1 MDSDRWKQ
9 IDSLLQSVLERP
21 PEQRDAFLRRTC
33 GADEALEREV
43 RSLLSSQ
50 QQAGSFLE
58 SPAMEVAARALAQPQ
73 GKEVHVS
80 PDFQSG
86 RTISHYRIVAKLGGG
101 GMGVVYKAEDVKLGR
116 FVALKF
122 LPDDVAKDPQAL
134 ARFQREARAA
144 SALNHPNICTIYEI
158 DDQHGEAFIAMEF
171 LDGMT
176 LKHGIGGR
184 PMETESV
191 LSLGIEIA
199 DALEAAH
206 AAGIV
211 HRDIKP
217 ANIFV
222 TKRGHAK
229 ILDFG
234 LAKVTLKPESVAL
247 SAPTAD
253 SDQHLTSPG
262 SALGTVAY
270 MSPEQARAKDLDAR
284 SDLFSFGTVLYE
296 MATGEL
302 PFRGESSAVIFNA
315 ILERPPVP
323 AIRLNP
329 ALPPKLEDII
339 NKALEKDRNLRY
351 QNAADI
357 RTDLQRLKRDS
368 DSGRAAVA
376 AADSPV
382 KPAAKSTGFRW
393 GILAGATLLVIGLVV
408 GGWLFFSRNAH
419 ALTDKDTIVL
429 ADFDNKTG
437 DQVFDDT
444 LKQALRVQL
453 EQSPFLNVVSDQDV
467 SQELSLMGHSSGQ
480 PVTAEVA
487 RDLCQRIGSK
497 AVLAGSIA
505 SLGAHYVI
513 GLNAFN
519 CHTGKGLGNEQEEAD
534 SREHVIKA
542 LGNAATRIRAK
553 LGESLASVQK
563 YDTPIEQATTPSPEA
578 FQAFSLG
585 RRASLDSE
593 WAACVPFL
601 ERAVRLDP
609 NFAMAYARLGTC
621 YTNLGETTVGAQNTA
636 KAYQLRARVSEPER
650 WYIESHYYENVTG
663 NEENARKV
671 YELWAQTY
679 PRDFRPMPPL
689 NGVYARL
696 GQYDQSLAAAR
707 DALRLQPASGMNQSN
722 VVFAYLA
729 LNRLEEARAAAEE
742 ALAKNYD
749 FWSLHNALYHIA
761 FLQSDAA
768 GMKQQVAWA
777 AGKPGVENVF
787 LVKSADTSAYAG
799 RLAEAREL
807 SRAGAASATRA
818 GEKEVAA
825 DHEANA
831 ALRQALFGNF
841 EQARQQAATA
851 LAHSTGRDVQFEA
864 GLALAMAGDENQ
876 ADRLANDLAKRFPEN
891 TAVQFNYLPTIRA
904 QLALTRNDYSKALDA
919 LQAGAPYDMGSM
931 GRMYPVYVRGE
942 AYLAA
947 HQGREAAAE
956 FQKILDHRGIVWN
969 LPIGALA
976 HLQLGRAYALQGDML
991 KAKAAYKD
999 FLTLWKDADPDI
1011 PILKQAKAE
1020 YAKLQ

>member
-9 IDSLLQSVLERP
+9 IDSLLQSALERP
-21 PEQRDAFLRRTC
+21 PEERDRFLRQAC
-33 GADEALEREV
+33 SGDEALEREV
-43 RSLLSSQ
+43 RSLLKSQ
-50 QQAGSFLE
+50 QRAGGFLE
-58 SPAMEVAARALAQPQ
+58 SPAMEVAAQALAQPYSE
-73 GKEVHVS
+73 EVQVRT
-80 PDFQSG
+80 DFQSG
-86 RTISHYRIVAKLGGG
+86 RTISHYRIVGKLGGG

-134 ARFQREARAA
+134 ARFQREAKAA

-171 LDGMT
+171 LDGFT

-184 PMETESV
+184 PMETELV

-199 DALEAAH
+199 DALDAAH

-229 ILDFG
+229 VLDFG
-234 LAKVTLKPESVAL
+234 LAKVTLKPENFAQ

-253 SDQHLTSPG
+253 SEQQLTSPG

-296 MATGEL
+296 MATGQL
-302 PFRGESSAVIFNA
+302 PFRGETSAVIFNA
-315 ILERPPVP
+315 ILERAPVP

-329 ALPPKLEDII
+329 DLPARLEEII
-339 NKALEKDRNLRY
+339 NKAQEKDRNLRY

-357 RTDLQRLKRDS
+357 RADLQRLKRDS
-368 DSGRAAVA
+368 ESGRVA
-376 AADSPV
+376 IASPGNAM
-382 KPAAKSTGFRW
+382 KRAPESTWLRW
-393 GILAGATLLVIGLVV
+393 GILACATILVIGLAV

-437 DQVFDDT
+437 DRVFDDT

-467 SQELSLMGHSSGQ
+467 SQELALMGRSSGQ
-480 PVTAEVA
+480 PMTAEIA

-497 AVLAGSIA
+497 AILAGSIA
-505 SLGAHYVI
+505 SLGTSYVI

-519 CHTGKGLGNEQEEAD
+519 CHTGKGLGSEQVEAD

-542 LGNAATRIRAK
+542 LGSAATRIRGK

-585 RRASLDSE
+585 RKASLDSE
-593 WAACVPFL
+593 WAAAVPFF

-609 NFAMAYARLGTC
+609 SFAMAYARLGTC
-621 YTNLGETTVGAQNTA
+621 YTNLGENTLGAKNTA
-636 KAYQLRARVSEPER
+636 KAYELRERVSEPER

-679 PRDFRPMPPL
+679 PRDFRPLPPL
-689 NGVYARL
+689 HAIYARL

-707 DALRLQPASGMNQSN
+707 DALRLRPASGMNRAN
-722 VVFAYLA
+722 VVFSYLD

-749 FWSLHNALYHIA
+749 FWSLHDALYHLA
-761 FLQSDAA
+761 FLQGDAS
-768 GMKQQVAWA
+768 GMKQQVAWG
-777 AGKPGVENVF
+777 AGKPGVEDVF
-787 LVKSADTSAYAG
+787 LVDSADTSAYAG

-807 SRAGAASATRA
+807 SREAAASATRA
-818 GEKEVAA
+818 DEKEVAA

-831 ALRQALFGNF
+831 ALRDALFGNF
-841 EQARQQAATA
+841 EQARQQAANA
-851 LAHSTGRDVQFEA
+851 LAHSSGRDVQFEA
-864 GLALAMAGDENQ
+864 GLALALAGESNRAQ
-876 ADRLANDLAKRFPEN
+876 SIANDLTKLFPES
-891 TAVQFNYLPTIRA
+891 TVVQFNYLPAIRA
-904 QLALTRNDYSKALDA
+904 QIALSSNDYSKALDA

-931 GRMYPVYVRGE
+931 GRMYPVYMRGE

-947 HQGREAAAE
+947 RQGGDAAAE

-991 KAKAAYKD
+991 KARAAYKD
-999 FLTLWKDADPDI
+999 FFTLWKDADPDI
-1011 PILKQAKAE
+1011 PILKEAKAE

>member
-1 MDSDRWKQ
+1 ME
-9 IDSLLQSVLERP
+9 LEQSRRSEFLERSCGTDK
-21 PEQRDAFLRRTC
+21 ELRRKV
-33 GADEALEREV
+33 EALLAQETKAEH
-43 RSLLSSQ
+43 
-50 QQAGSFLE
+50 FIE
-58 SPAMEVAARALAQPQ
+58 SPALEVVGKLVAREP
-73 GKEVHVS
+73 
-80 PDFQSG
+80 G
-86 RTISHYRIVAKLGGG
+86 RREGESKLIGTAVSHYRVVEKLGGG
-101 GMGVVYKAEDVKLGR
+101 GMGVVYKAEDTMLGR

-122 LPDDVAKDPQAL
+122 LPDNVSQDPQVL
-134 ARFQREARAA
+134 ERFRREARAA
-144 SALNHPNICTIYEI
+144 SALNHPNICTIHEI
-158 DDQHGEAFIAMEF
+158 GQHDGQWFIVMEF
-171 LDGMT
+171 LDGVT
-176 LKHGIGGR
+176 LKHRIGGK
-184 PMETESV
+184 PVEKDAL

-199 DALEAAH
+199 DGLDAAH
-206 AAGIV
+206 SKGIV

-222 TKRGHAK
+222 TTRGHAK

-234 LAKVTLKPESVAL
+234 LAKVIPVL
-247 SAPTAD
+247 SNAQQADAMAQPTATIEER
-253 SDQHLTSPG
+253 LTTPG
-262 SALGTVAY
+262 TAVGTIAY
-270 MSPEQARAKDLDAR
+270 MSPEQIRARELDVR
-284 SDLFSFGTVLYE
+284 TDLFSFGVVMYE
-296 MATGEL
+296 MATGMA
-302 PFRGESSAVIFNA
+302 PFHGESTGVIFES
-315 ILERPPVP
+315 ILNRTPVPPV
-323 AIRLNP
+323 RLNP
-329 ALPPKLEDII
+329 DVPSELERII
-339 NKALEKDRNLRY
+339 DKCLEKDRNLRY
-351 QNAADI
+351 QHASEM

-368 DSGRAAVA
+368 DSGHAAMPSIA
-376 AADSPV
+376 ATS
-382 KPAAKSTGFRW
+382 KPAALKFTRW
-393 GILAGATLLVIGLVV
+393 KAVTAATMLVIGLAA
-408 GGWLFFSRNAH
+408 GGWLFFSHNAH

-437 DQVFDDT
+437 DRVFDDA

-467 SQELSLMGHSSGQ
+467 SQELALMGRSSGQ
-480 PVTAEVA
+480 PMTAEVA

-519 CHTGKGLGNEQEEAD
+519 CHTGKGLGSEQVEAD

-542 LGNAATRIRAK
+542 LGSAGTRIRGK

-578 FQAFSLG
+578 FQAYSLG
-585 RRASLDSE
+585 RKASLDSE
-593 WAACVPFL
+593 WAGAVPFF

-609 NFAMAYARLGTC
+609 SFAMAYARLGTC
-621 YTNLGETTVGAQNTA
+621 YSNIGENSLGAKNTA
-636 KAYQLRARVSEPER
+636 KAYQLRDRVSEPER

-689 NGVYARL
+689 QGIYARL

-707 DALRLQPASGMNQSN
+707 DALRLRPASGMNQAN
-722 VVFAYLA
+722 VVFSYLA
-729 LNRLEEARAAAEE
+729 LDRLEEARSAAEE

-749 FWSLHNALYHIA
+749 FRSVHDALYQLA

-768 GMKQQVAWA
+768 GMKQQVAWG
-777 AGKPGVENVF
+777 AGKPGVEDAF
-787 LVKSADTSAYAG
+787 LVSSADTSAYAG

-818 GEKEVAA
+818 DEKEVAA

-831 ALRQALFGNF
+831 ALREALFGNF
-841 EQARQQAATA
+841 EQARQQAAKA
-851 LAHSTGRDVQFEA
+851 LAHSSGRDVQFEA
-864 GLALAMAGDENQ
+864 GLALALAGESNRAQ
-876 ADRLANDLAKRFPEN
+876 RIANDLAKLFPES
-891 TAVQFNYLPTIRA
+891 TVVQFNYLPAIRA
-904 QLALTRNDYSKALDA
+904 QIALSSNDYSKALDA
-919 LQAGAPYDMGSM
+919 LQAAAPYDMGSM
-931 GRMYPVYVRGE
+931 GRMYPVYVRGD

-947 HQGREAAAE
+947 HQGGDAAAE
-956 FQKILDHRGIVWN
+956 FQRILDHRGIIGN

-976 HLQLGRAYALQGDML
+976 HLQLGRAYALQGDVL

-999 FLTLWKDADPDI
+999 FFTLWKDADPDI

>member
-1 MDSDRWKQ
+1 VIGQ
-9 IDSLLQSVLERP
+9 
-21 PEQRDAFLRRTC
+21 
-33 GADEALEREV
+33 
-43 RSLLSSQ
+43 
-50 QQAGSFLE
+50 
-58 SPAMEVAARALAQPQ
+58 
-73 GKEVHVS
+73 
-80 PDFQSG
+80 
-86 RTISHYRIVAKLGGG
+86 TISHYRIIEKLGGG
-101 GMGVVYKAEDVKLGR
+101 GMGVVYKAEDTLLGR

-122 LPDDVAKDPQAL
+122 LPDDVSQDPQVL
-134 ARFQREARAA
+134 ERFRREARAA
-144 SALNHPNICTIYEI
+144 SALNHPNICTIHEI
-158 DDQHGEAFIAMEF
+158 GQHDGQWFIVMEF
-171 LDGMT
+171 LDGVT
-176 LKHGIGGR
+176 LKHRIGGK
-184 PMETESV
+184 PVETDV
-191 LSLGIEIA
+191 LLSLGIQIA
-199 DALEAAH
+199 DGLDAAH
-206 AAGIV
+206 SKGIV

-222 TKRGHAK
+222 STRGHAK

-234 LAKVTLKPESVAL
+234 LAKVMPAL
-247 SAPTAD
+247 SDGERASKTEQPTATIEER
-253 SDQHLTSPG
+253 LTTPG
-262 SALGTVAY
+262 TAVGTIAY
-270 MSPEQARAKDLDAR
+270 MSPEQIRAKELDVR
-284 SDLFSFGTVLYE
+284 TDLFSFGVVMYE
-296 MATGEL
+296 MATGMA
-302 PFRGESSAVIFNA
+302 PFHGESTGVIFEA
-315 ILERPPVP
+315 ILNRKPVAP
-323 AIRLNP
+323 VRLNP
-329 ALPPKLEDII
+329 DMPMELERII
-339 NKALEKDRNLRY
+339 NKSLEKDRELRY
-351 QNAADI
+351 QYASEM

-368 DSGRAAVA
+368 DSGHAAIPSIA
-376 AADSPV
+376 ATS
-382 KPAAKSTGFRW
+382 KPAAMKFTRW
-393 GILAGATLLVIGLVV
+393 AAVTAATILVIGLAV
-408 GGWLFFSRNAH
+408 GGWLFFSHNAH

-437 DQVFDDT
+437 DRVFDDT

-467 SQELSLMGHSSGQ
+467 SQELALMGRSPGQ
-480 PVTAEVA
+480 PMTAEVA

-513 GLNAFN
+513 GFNAFN
-519 CHTGKGLGNEQEEAD
+519 CHTGKELGSEQVEAD

-542 LGNAATRIRAK
+542 LGSAATRIRAK

-578 FQAFSLG
+578 FQAFTLG

-593 WAACVPFL
+593 WAACVPCF

-621 YTNLGETTVGAQNTA
+621 YTNLGETTLGAQNTA

-650 WYIESHYYENVTG
+650 WYIESHYFENVTG

-689 NGVYARL
+689 QGIYARL

-707 DALRLQPASGMNQSN
+707 DALRLRPASGMNQAN
-722 VVFAYLA
+722 VVFSYLA
-729 LNRLEEARAAAEE
+729 LDRLKEARAAAEE

-749 FWSLHNALYHIA
+749 FWSLHDALYHIA

-777 AGKPGVENVF
+777 TGKPGVENVF
-787 LVKSADTSAYAG
+787 LVNSADTSAYSG

-831 ALRQALFGNF
+831 ALREALFGNF
-841 EQARQQAATA
+841 EQARQQAAKA
-851 LAHSTGRDVQFEA
+851 LAHSSGRDVQFEA
-864 GLALAMAGDENQ
+864 GLALALAGES
-876 ADRLANDLAKRFPEN
+876 DRAQRIANDLAKLFPES
-891 TAVQFNYLPTIRA
+891 TVVQFNYLPAIRA
-904 QLALTRNDYSKALDA
+904 QIALSSNDYSNALDA
-919 LQAGAPYDMGSM
+919 LQAGEPYDMGST
-931 GRMYPVYVRGE
+931 GRMYPVYVRGD

-947 HQGREAAAE
+947 HQGGDAAAE
-956 FQKILDHRGIVWN
+956 FQRILDHRGIIGN

-976 HLQLGRAYALQGDML
+976 HLQLGRAYALQGDVL

-999 FLTLWKDADPDI
+999 FFTLWKDADPDI
-1011 PILKQAKAE
+1011 PILKQARAE